1 MTRRAASPATT
12 RPATAAVLALACAAL
27 LVAGCESR
35 GPVASPQVQP
45 QELPPIKQQEA
56 TPRYKAELRTELA
69 AGYFDRGQYD
79 VSLEELA
86 EAIKFDPTYAK
97 IYSIYGL
104 VYTELGD
111 DPKAEANFRRGLE
124 LAPGDS
130 EIRQNWGWYLCTHG
144 KPRDAIAEFEAAIAN
159 PLYRTPEIALIN
171 AGKCSV
177 QIGDTTAADRYLRRA
192 LTLKPGNPIAAYNL
206 ALLSYRG
213 GRTDEARAL
222 MRVVMVEN
230 NPPPEALHLGA
241 CVERRLGDRQSEQS
255 YVMQLK
261 NRYPNS
267 AEARAIAGGTC
278 E

>member
-177 QIGDTTAADRYLRRA
+177 QIGDTAAADRYLSADGQAIVQIDPREFKELPLQQLA
-192 LTLKPGNPIAAYNL
+192 LTDKRRYGST
-206 ALLSYRG
+206 LLCFYQRAQATNDEL
-213 GRTDEARAL
+213 RTTNE
-222 MRVVMVEN
+222 E
-230 NPPPEALHLGA
+230 
-241 CVERRLGDRQSEQS
+241 
-255 YVMQLK
+255 
-261 NRYPNS
+261 
-267 AEARAIAGGTC
+267 
-278 E
+278 